1 MQAIHDGRLVWHAL
15 PGSLHTE
22 SLDLEDL
29 VRGMGFSSQLARQT
43 GTPLPLDAKMTDV
56 ASHTWILA
64 TILKRA
70 GVEFL
75 HIGSNSESA
84 SPELPRLFWWQ
95 GPDGSRLL
103 TMYTAEG
110 YGTGL
115 KAPAGWPSKTWLA
128 LIHTSDNEGPPT
140 SDSVRKLVEQAKREL
155 PGVKIRFGRLS
166 DFADAVIKENPPLP
180 VVRADMPDTW
190 IHGIGSMPVET
201 ALARRIRPQIGTLES
216 LTTLLGGWGVKAPGV
231 KAAVAM
237 AYEGSMLFGEHT
249 WGCSGEIIGWKYG
262 EAWEKDRIA
271 ARPLMILP
279 KRRGAKKAIASAWQ
293 KRPSRRRSMRTWK
306 RWSGQCGWSDHES
319 WCSIH
324 CLGLRDEFV
333 QTKAIGL
340 CGCPNVA
347 NSPAVVKDVA
357 SGQDDPRR
365 TLLLWRWTG
374 VCGPRRSTARLSD
387 LCSRE

>member
-1 MQAIHDGRLVWHAL
+1 MQAIRDGRLVWHAL

-29 VRGMGFSSQLARQT
+29 VRGMGFSSDLSRQT

-84 SPELPRLFWWQ
+84 SPELPRLFWWE

-128 LIHTSDNEGPPT
+128 LIHTNDNEGPPT
-140 SDSVRKLVEQAKREL
+140 ATTCGNWWSRPSGNC
-155 PGVKIRFGRLS
+155 PGVKLRFGRLS
-166 DFADAVIKENPPLP
+166 DFADAVLQGESAAAGGAGRHARHLDPRHRLDALRDGPGTAHP
-180 VVRADMPDTW
+180 AADRHAGMPQ
-190 IHGIGSMPVET
+190 HAAGRLGRQG
-201 ALARRIRPQIGTLES
+201 ARRQVRRGHGLRGEPALRRAHLG
-216 LTTLLGGWGVKAPGV
+216 LLGGD
-231 KAAVAM
+231 
-237 AYEGSMLFGEHT
+237 
-249 WGCSGEIIGWKYG
+249 IGWKYG

-271 ARPLMILP
+271 SKADYDFAEESWSEKGDRIRVAERAITPALESDLAALARAV
-279 KRRGAKKAIASAWQ
+279 KRRRTADRGVQSA
-293 KRPSRRRSMRTWK
+293 
-306 RWSGQCGWSDHES
+306 
-319 WCSIH
+319 
-324 CLGLRDEFV
+324 
-333 QTKAIGL
+333 
-340 CGCPNVA
+340 
-347 NSPAVVKDVA
+347 AVE
-357 SGQDDPRR
+357 PR
-365 TLLLWRWTG
+365 
-374 VCGPRRSTARLSD
+374 
-387 LCSRE
+387 